1 MSKIRIN
8 SYVEENPKIKEN
20 MRIASI
26 SDIHSEPKTLDEI
39 YELLKKIKVDL
50 ICMPGDIIDQIND
63 SRNKDLLLVLKKISQ
78 LAKTYISLGNHDI
91 YDRGVRYIEDAKPN
105 LDYFH
110 ELESKTECTV
120 LKEDFESVRHDDN
133 VVINAFNLPL
143 KYYLNHNEDERV
155 FYSIISSYT
164 GHIDSDSFNIL
175 LSHSPNRI
183 IHDGKILTLMAIIN
197 EMNLILCGHN
207 HGCLTPTFIQDRSE
221 KKIGLVGPYRQI
233 LLKNG
238 YGSYYDKKASLII
251 NNGITKIAKSSGLGN
266 IRKPIN
272 KIFIPDV
279 DIINVTK
286 GNKNKLELKNR
297 KLIRM

>member
-8 SYVEENPKIKEN
+8 SYVEENPKVKEN

-26 SDIHSEPKTLDEI
+26 SDIHSEVKTLDEI
-39 YELLKKIKVDL
+39 YELLKQKKVDM
-50 ICMPGDIIDQIND
+50 ICMPGDIIDQIHD

-91 YDRGVRYIEDAKPN
+91 CDRGVKYLENEEPN
-105 LDYFH
+105 LDYFK

-120 LKEDFESVRHDDN
+120 LKEEFESIRHNDN
-133 VVINAFNLPL
+133 VTVNAFNYPL
-143 KYYLNHNEDERV
+143 KYYIHDEDERV
-155 FYSIISSYT
+155 SYSIISSFT
-164 GHIDSDSFNIL
+164 GHLDSNSFNIL
-175 LSHSPNRI
+175 LSHSPNRLLYE
-183 IHDGKILTLMAIIN
+183 GKILTIMAIIN

-207 HGCLTPTFIQDRSE
+207 HGCLTPTFIQDKS
-221 KKIGLVGPYRQI
+221 KKKTGLVGPYRQL

-238 YGSYYDKKASLII
+238 YGSYYDNKASLII
-251 NNGITKIAKSSGLGN
+251 NNGVTKIAKSSSLGN

-279 DIINVTK
+279 DIINVTN

-297 KLIRM
+297 KLVRM